1 MRDTIIGVI
10 RYRVLKQAAIGSG
23 AQLPVQVLLDGIDL
37 NGSPTGHVRVTKMQV
52 TVRGPF
58 DPKLFLS
65 PQELEALEDRMD

>member
-1 MRDTIIGVI
+1 VI

-37 NGSPTGHVRVTKMQV
+37 NGSPTGHVRVTKMQL
-52 TVRGPF
+52 TLRGPF

-65 PQELEALEDRMD
+65 PQELEAIEERMD